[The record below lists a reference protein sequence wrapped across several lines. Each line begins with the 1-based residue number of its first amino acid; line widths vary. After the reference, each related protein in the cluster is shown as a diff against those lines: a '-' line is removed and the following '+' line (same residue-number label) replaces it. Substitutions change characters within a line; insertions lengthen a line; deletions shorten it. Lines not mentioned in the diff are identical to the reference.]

1 MFENEYK
8 MDIRRY
14 QRWTTPIFYKVLSF
28 WPWLFIF
35 LLSTVGAIIFY
46 KNDLPMRWKS
56 LALMLMLIS
65 VYRSVLFRPML
76 AGKQFKLMRSQKGKK
91 FWNCKVVVGNTI
103 RLYEDGEFSNEV
115 FFKQVKKCV
124 EAKSYFD
131 LAVSLYLKEELE
143 ALGMEAILTRSDE
156 RALAEGKK
164 ADMAARG
171 KIMNG
176 EGVDLVVS
184 VHMNKF
190 TDPSV
195 HGPMAFY
202 MKGSAE
208 GEKLAKTVIDSIT
221 DELGAPRRIAN
232 PGDYYVIRE
241 SMPVSVLVECGF
253 LSNSGDEALLQQE
266 QHQKKLAHAI
276 ARGIFSYFEGDLGRK
291 PLD

>member
-1 MFENEYK
+1 MGN
-8 MDIRRY
+8 RRL
-14 QRWTTPIFYKVLSF
+14 REKLMV
-28 WPWLFIF
+28 
-35 LLSTVGAIIFY
+35 
-46 KNDLPMRWKS
+46 
-56 LALMLMLIS
+56 LALGLTAVAALAAAGGAAPVS
-65 VYRSVLFRPML
+65 APKKGYRVVIDPGHGGGDCGAVGVSGVKE
-76 AGKQFKLMRSQKGKK
+76 AGL
-91 FWNCKVVVGNTI
+91 N
-103 RLYEDGEFSNEV
+103 
-115 FFKQVKKCV
+115 
-124 EAKSYFD
+124 

-156 RALAEGKK
+156 KALAEGKK

-208 GEKLAKTVIDSIT
+208 GERLAKAVIDSIT
-221 DELGAPRRIAN
+221 DELGANRRIAN

-241 SMPVSVLVECGF
+241 SRPVSVLVECGF
-253 LSNSGDEALLQQE
+253 LSNSGDEALLVQE
-266 QHQKKLAHAI
+266 QHQRRLAHAI
-276 ARGIFSYFEGDLGRK
+276 ARGIYSYLEGASGNA
-291 PLD
+291 LD

>member
-76 AGKQFKLMRSQKGKK
+76 AGKQFKLMRLQKGKK

-115 FFKQVKKCV
+115 FFKQVKKFV

-131 LAVSLYLKEELE
+131 LAVDNDFVRLDKAGFPTQGGFFSYLHTAHKCQ
-143 ALGMEAILTRSDE
+143 GQILS
-156 RALAEGKK
+156 
-164 ADMAARG
+164 
-171 KIMNG
+171 
-176 EGVDLVVS
+176 
-184 VHMNKF
+184 
-190 TDPSV
+190 
-195 HGPMAFY
+195 Y
-202 MKGSAE
+202 
-208 GEKLAKTVIDSIT
+208 
-221 DELGAPRRIAN
+221 
-232 PGDYYVIRE
+232 
-241 SMPVSVLVECGF
+241 
-253 LSNSGDEALLQQE
+253 
-266 QHQKKLAHAI
+266 AI
-276 ARGIFSYFEGDLGRK
+276 AVFNGQICNL
-291 PLD
+291 PHML

>member
-1 MFENEYK
+1 MKIYINPGHGGS
-8 MDIRRY
+8 DCGA
-14 QRWTTPIFYKVLSF
+14 
-28 WPWLFIF
+28 
-35 LLSTVGAIIFY
+35 VGVSGV
-46 KNDLPMRWKS
+46 KE
-56 LALMLMLIS
+56 
-65 VYRSVLFRPML
+65 
-76 AGKQFKLMRSQKGKK
+76 AGL
-91 FWNCKVVVGNTI
+91 N
-103 RLYEDGEFSNEV
+103 
-115 FFKQVKKCV
+115 
-124 EAKSYFD
+124 

>member
-1 MFENEYK
+1 MGK
-8 MDIRRY
+8 RRL
-14 QRWTTPIFYKVLSF
+14 IGKIV
-28 WPWLFIF
+28 I
-35 LLSTVGAIIFY
+35 
-46 KNDLPMRWKS
+46 
-56 LALMLMLIS
+56 LMLGLAAVVILAANS
-65 VYRSVLFRPML
+65 DTIPVSTSKKGYRVVIDPGHGGSDCGAVGVSGVKE
-76 AGKQFKLMRSQKGKK
+76 AGL
-91 FWNCKVVVGNTI
+91 N
-103 RLYEDGEFSNEV
+103 
-115 FFKQVKKCV
+115 
-124 EAKSYFD
+124 

-221 DELGAPRRIAN
+221 DELGAARRIAN

-266 QHQKKLAHAI
+266 QHQKKLARAI
-276 ARGIFSYFEGDLGRK
+276 ARGIFSYLEGDLGCK

>member
-1 MFENEYK
+1 MSYGQEAFDRKDSYIDAGLGSGG
-8 MDIRRY
+8 DI
-14 QRWTTPIFYKVLSF
+14 
-28 WPWLFIF
+28 
-35 LLSTVGAIIFY
+35 G
-46 KNDLPMRWKS
+46 
-56 LALMLMLIS
+56 
-65 VYRSVLFRPML
+65 
-76 AGKQFKLMRSQKGKK
+76 GKQRYHTRQHPKKGYR
-91 FWNCKVVVGNTI
+91 VVIDPGHGGSDCGAVGVS
-103 RLYEDGEFSNEV
+103 G
-115 FFKQVKKCV
+115 VK
-124 EAKSYFD
+124 EAGLN

-190 TDPSV
+190 TDPSI

-221 DELGAPRRIAN
+221 DELGA
-232 PGDYYVIRE
+232 
-241 SMPVSVLVECGF
+241 
-253 LSNSGDEALLQQE
+253 
-266 QHQKKLAHAI
+266 
-276 ARGIFSYFEGDLGRK
+276 RGA
-291 PLD
+291 

>member
-1 MFENEYK
+1 MCYHVSYPGISATN
-8 MDIRRY
+8 RPANGR
-14 QRWTTPIFYKVLSF
+14 
-28 WPWLFIF
+28 F
-35 LLSTVGAIIFY
+35 LLFYACIKCGGVWGGRPGYVCTKKKKGYRVVIDPGHGGSDGGAVGVSGV
-46 KNDLPMRWKS
+46 KE
-56 LALMLMLIS
+56 
-65 VYRSVLFRPML
+65 
-76 AGKQFKLMRSQKGKK
+76 AGL
-91 FWNCKVVVGNTI
+91 N
-103 RLYEDGEFSNEV
+103 
-115 FFKQVKKCV
+115 
-124 EAKSYFD
+124 

>member
-1 MFENEYK
+1 MSTAASAASGGGFTVLIPARMASSRLPDK
-8 MDIRRY
+8 PLADIA
-14 QRWTTPIFYKVLSF
+14 
-28 WPWLFIF
+28 
-35 LLSTVGAIIFY
+35 G
-46 KNDLPMRWKS
+46 LPM
-56 LALMLMLIS
+56 
-65 VYRSVLFRPML
+65 
-76 AGKQFKLMRSQKGKK
+76 
-91 FWNCKVVVGNTI
+91 VVRVA
-103 RLYEDGEFSNEV
+103 RRAAASH
-115 FFKQVKKCV
+115 
-124 EAKSYFD
+124 AKRTVVAAD
-131 LAVSLYLKEELE
+131 DARIVD
-143 ALGMEAILTRSDE
+143 ACRQHGVEAILTRSDE